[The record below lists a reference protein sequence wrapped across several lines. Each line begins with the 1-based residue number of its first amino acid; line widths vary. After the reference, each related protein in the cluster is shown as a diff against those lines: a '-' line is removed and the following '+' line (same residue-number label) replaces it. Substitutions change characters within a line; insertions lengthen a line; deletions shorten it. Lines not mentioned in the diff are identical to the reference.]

1 MRRIVWTIVAS
12 AALLGVV
19 AEIAAWRWSGR
30 LPLRD
35 LVQLEP
41 GDGRCVALKPGA
53 HIEYTGFLRRIPAVG
68 HDVNALGFRGR
79 PVVVDRSPS
88 TLRIAVIGDSFTFG
102 LGVATED
109 TIAVA
114 LESALGAKLERRV
127 EVLNFGVPGL
137 NVEEV
142 VEQYEHFASR
152 WSPDVILYLVVDND
166 LDHGLCKGAVR
177 LLAGDGWRAALVRW
191 SSAARLAY
199 LLSVKNGVEAEG
211 RRRALD
217 PGGPDRFMAAVGRLG
232 SLARAKGAQLAIVI
246 LGWPTTATV
255 GERLSRVELPLL
267 DVSGILADP
276 GHRIPDEGH
285 LNATGSRRVAEAISQ
300 WIGK

>member
-1 MRRIVWTIVAS
+1 MRRIVWMIVGS
-12 AALLGVV
+12 AAVLAVV

-30 LPLRD
+30 LPLRE

-53 HIEYTGFLRRIPAVG
+53 HVEYTGFLRRIPAVG

-79 PVVVDRSPS
+79 PIVEERSPS
-88 TLRIAVIGDSFTFG
+88 TLRIAVLGDSFTFG
-102 LGVATED
+102 LGVGAEE

-114 LESALGAKLERRV
+114 LEAALATKLDRRV

-152 WSPDVILYLVVDND
+152 WSPDVVLYLVVDND
-166 LDHGLCKGAVR
+166 LDRGLCGGAVR
-177 LLAGDGWRAALVRW
+177 LLAGDGWGAALVRW
-191 SSAARLAY
+191 SSAARLMY
-199 LLSVKNGVEAEG
+199 LLSVRSSVEAEG
-211 RRRALD
+211 RRLALD
-217 PGGPDRFMAAVGRLG
+217 PGAPDRFMAAVGRLE
-232 SLARAKGAQLAIVI
+232 SLVRAKGAQLGIVI
-246 LGWPTTATV
+246 LGWPTTAVV
-255 GERLSRVELPLL
+255 GDRMSSAKLSVL

-285 LNATGSRRVAEAISQ
+285 LNAAGSRRVAEAIGQ